1 MDKRFPIEDQI
12 EMLAY
17 ALKGRVVTPR
27 HADYDSIR
35 LASLANAD
43 HLRPAAVIRVANAAD
58 VAAVLNFA
66 QATDLEIA
74 IRSGGHSTVGY
85 SCSDGGIVIDLRD
98 LNAIDIDA
106 KAMTA
111 WCGTGLAAGEV
122 SRAVE
127 QQNLIIGFG
136 DAGSVGIGGLT
147 LGGGIGYMIRKYG
160 LTADNLLAAEIV
172 TAAGDILMVDAAH
185 HPDLFWALRGGG
197 GNFGV
202 VTRLKFR
209 LHALPSFVG
218 GPLVLPPTPE
228 VIAGFMALS
237 AAAPEELSTI
247 GYLMP
252 LPPAPFIPAEAQGK
266 LAFVGMMAYAG
277 DPAAAAAVLAPF
289 RALATPL
296 ADLVRPAPYSS
307 MYDLDPPP
315 EFRPAVAIR
324 SRFVEAISLADAQ
337 AILDAM
343 NACDA
348 PMKMTQIR
356 ALGGAFGRVPA
367 NATAFGH
374 RDAKIMVAFLAMHG
388 PVPEQ
393 AARYDR
399 WAADA
404 LASLNPG
411 SAAGAYVNFL
421 ADEGKIGLEAAYPAA
436 TWNRLRQVKRQYDPE
451 NVFRRNQNVPPAV

>member
-1 MDKRFPIEDQI
+1 MDNIFPIEDQI
-12 EMLAY
+12 EMLAT

-27 HADYDSIR
+27 QPDYDNVR
-35 LASLANAD
+35 LASLANSD

-66 QATDLEIA
+66 QATDLPIA
-74 IRSGGHSTVGY
+74 IRSGGHSTVGF
-85 SCSDGGIVIDLRD
+85 SSADGGLVVDLRD
-98 LNAIDIDA
+98 LNSIDIDA

-111 WCGTGLAAGEV
+111 WCGTGLTAGEV

-160 LTADNLLAAEIV
+160 LTVDNLLAAEIV
-172 TAAGDILMVDAAH
+172 TAAGDILVVDSNH

-202 VTRLKFR
+202 VTRLQFK
-209 LHALPSFVG
+209 LHAMASFVG
-218 GPLVLPPTPE
+218 GPLVLHPTAE
-228 VIAGFMALS
+228 VIARFTALS

-247 GYLMP
+247 AYLMP
-252 LPPAPFIPAEAQGK
+252 LPPVPFVPAEMHGK

-277 DPAAAAAVLAPF
+277 DPAAAAEALAPF
-289 RALATPL
+289 RALGTPI

-315 EFRPAVAIR
+315 QFRPAVAIR
-324 SRFVEAISLADAQ
+324 SRFTETVNLADAQ
-337 AILDAM
+337 KILDAM
-343 NACDA
+343 IACDA
-348 PMKMTQIR
+348 PMKMAQIR
-356 ALGGAFGRVPA
+356 ALGGAFSRVPA
-367 NATAFGH
+367 SATAFGH
-374 RDAKIMVAFLAMHG
+374 RDAKILVAFLAMHG

-393 AARYDR
+393 AAHFDR

-404 LASLNPG
+404 LATLQPG
-411 SAAGAYVNFL
+411 NAGAYVNFL
-421 ADEGKIGLEAAYPAA
+421 ADEGQAGLAAAYPAP
-436 TWNRLRQVKRQYDPE
+436 TWDRLRRVKRMYDPE
-451 NVFRRNQNVPPAV
+451 NVFRLNQNIPPAA